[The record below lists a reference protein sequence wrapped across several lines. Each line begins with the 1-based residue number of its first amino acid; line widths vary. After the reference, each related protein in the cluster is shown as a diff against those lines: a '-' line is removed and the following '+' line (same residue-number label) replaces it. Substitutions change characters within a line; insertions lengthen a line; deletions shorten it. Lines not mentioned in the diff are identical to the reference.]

1 MVWSYVTYKSYG
13 VHQWVMCIK
22 VGDGAGSATRGGGGR
37 VGASS
42 FPARGG

>member
-1 MVWSYVTYKSYG
+1 MTYKAYG

-22 VGDGAGSATRGGGGR
+22 VSDGARPATSNGGDR

-42 FPARGG
+42 FPVKG